1 LKQRQVWREE
11 ERVSSLTILH
21 VDATPDSQAI
31 VAHAVARALPEAQVK
46 AIASADELKEALGQP
61 FDLVITELHLG
72 WSDGLNVVE
81 RARERQ
87 PEAPVIIFTASDDEA
102 DVVRGLDA
110 EVDGY
115 VLKTARPAAALIA
128 ATRLALRAAA
138 TRGQAAAHEAA
149 LQRTLA
155 RQRVVAEAVRSFAA
169 DHDVA
174 SLADHLAQAAAS
186 AIGEV
191 GAVHV
196 FLEREPARAM
206 LAIHHLEPDL
216 ADQLFHVIGPPSR
229 PSSGVAERVLTTG
242 EALVLNGAAE
252 VFAHLGPEHRES
264 AERLG
269 LTAALAAPIRAGGR
283 TFGVLSCWRSR
294 PGSGYEEDDRVIA
307 EELAA
312 AAASVVAAR
321 EAEEALHNR
330 EQLLSVAIHE
340 VQNPLAGIKG
350 VAQLL
355 LRLEESGRLTPDR
368 LRQGLRSIEDST
380 DRLSRLVHD
389 LLDATRG
396 RLGQFTI
403 SLEPVELGDLIDR
416 ILRRYAAV
424 GASLVRADDRPLSV
438 HADPARLEQV
448 FTNVLDNAVKFSPP
462 GAPIAVR
469 LEREGDGVL
478 VTVTDQGIGLPR
490 GAAEAIFDP
499 YHRAANAAGA
509 QIPGLGLG
517 LFIARQI
524 VEQHAGAI
532 TAESP
537 GEGLGTTI
545 RIWLPA
551 ASDPLLSDHPTSD
564 HSAE

>member
-1 LKQRQVWREE
+1 M
-11 ERVSSLTILH
+11 SSLTVLH
-21 VDATPDSQAI
+21 VDDTPESRLV
-31 VAHAVARALPEAQVK
+31 VAEAVARALPEALVR
-46 AIASADELKEALGQP
+46 AIVSADELEEALGQP

-72 WSDGLNVVE
+72 WSDGLKVVE
-81 RARERQ
+81 RTRQRQ
-87 PEAPVIIFTASDDEA
+87 PETPVIVFTASDDETDA
-102 DVVRGLDA
+102 ARALDA

-115 VLKTARPAAALIA
+115 VLKAARPDAALSA
-128 ATRLALRAAA
+128 ALRLALRAAGA
-138 TRGQAAAHEAA
+138 RAQAVAREAA
-149 LQRTLA
+149 LQRTRA

-169 DHDVA
+169 HPDVA

-186 AIGEV
+186 AIGDV
-191 GAVHV
+191 AAVHV
-196 FLEREPARAM
+196 VLEREPARAM
-206 LAIHHLEPDL
+206 LAVHHLEPDL
-216 ADQLFHVIGPPSR
+216 AEQLSEVVGPPI
-229 PSSGVAERVLTTG
+229 GEITEQVLTTG
-242 EALVLNGAAE
+242 AAVVLNGEAD
-252 VFAHLGPEHRES
+252 VLAHLGPERRGV

-294 PGSGYEEDDRVIA
+294 PGSAYEEDDRVVA

-312 AAASVVAAR
+312 AAASVVVAR
-321 EAEEALHNR
+321 EAEEALRDR
-330 EQLLSVAIHE
+330 ERLLSVAIHE
-340 VQNPLAGIKG
+340 IQNPLAGVKG

-396 RLGQFTI
+396 RLGQLTV
-403 SLEPVELGDLIDR
+403 SLAPIDLGDLLDR
-416 ILRRYAAV
+416 IVRRYATV
-424 GASLVRADDRPLSV
+424 GASLIRTDDGPLPV
-438 HADPARLEQV
+438 HADWARLEQV

-462 GAPIAVR
+462 GAPIVVR

-478 VTVTDQGIGLPR
+478 VTVTDYGIGFPS
-490 GAAEAIFDP
+490 GAAEAIFEP
-499 YHRAANAAGA
+499 YHRAANAATA

-532 TAESP
+532 AAESR

-551 ASDPLLSDHPTSD
+551 APDQLRSDQPASDHPPD
-564 HSAE
+564 